1 MNFGRKLL
9 PWVTATAATP
19 RSGLSCYAL
28 AAAVIF
34 VIFTISSQLSRE
46 SVALFTVIHV
56 FSVFVIAAFSGRGP
70 GYFAGVLAALS
81 VDYNYIRPSTETYGS
96 PAAITFFVLTL
107 VLINATLFIVGLL
120 QRAAK
125 DALDSKRI
133 ADAAV
138 KSREDALAVIAHDLR
153 QPIAMLLLQ
162 NQVCLKGLEDNRD
175 VDLEG
180 KLRRGVSTL
189 KRMDQLI
196 QDLLESSKVD
206 SETLSLSTE
215 PVDLCSLTNSI
226 VNEYLHQASQKAI
239 RFEIRIPETRLPPIN
254 GDKNRL
260 MRVISNLVTNS
271 LKFTPDGGSI
281 EIALDMPD
289 PGHEQFRI
297 TNSGP
302 EIPAE
307 QVPNLFKRN
316 WQDRHTAHLGSGLGL
331 YICQGIIKAHSG
343 SIWYEPRPDA
353 GPSFCFRLPVA

>member
-1 MNFGRKLL
+1 MNPGRKLL
-9 PWVTATAATP
+9 SWINAALDSP
-19 RSGLSCYAL
+19 RNGIGCYLFAALVVAVISLL
-28 AAAVIF
+28 AA
-34 VIFTISSQLSRE
+34 QLKQE
-46 SVALFTVIHV
+46 SVALFTIFHLFAVFMISV
-56 FSVFVIAAFSGRGP
+56 FSGYGP
-70 GYFAGVLAALS
+70 GYLAGVLAALS
-81 VDYNYIRPSTETYGS
+81 VDFHYIRPYGQNYGS
-96 PAAITFFVLTL
+96 PAAIAFFVLTL
-107 VLINATLFIVGLL
+107 VMINATLFIVGLL
-120 QRAAK
+120 QKAAK
-125 DALDSKRI
+125 DALDTKRV

-162 NQVCLKGLEDNRD
+162 SQVILKGIEENRD

-180 KLRRGVSTL
+180 KLRRSVSTL

-196 QDLLESSKVD
+196 QDLLESAKVD
-206 SETLSLSTE
+206 SESLALFTE

-226 VNEYLHQASQKAI
+226 VAEYLHQAAQKAI
-239 RFEIRIPETRLPPIN
+239 RFEVKVPEQSLPLVKA
-254 GDKNRL
+254 DKNRL

-271 LKFTPDGGSI
+271 LKFTPNGGAI
-281 EIALDMPD
+281 EIALEMPD

-297 TNSGP
+297 TNTGP

-316 WQDRHTAHLGSGLGL
+316 WQERHTAHLGSGLGL

-343 SIWYEPRPDA
+343 SIWYEPHPEA

>member
-1 MNFGRKLL
+1 MNPARKLL
-9 PWVTATAATP
+9 NWINEATEKP
-19 RSGLSCYAL
+19 RPGLSCYAFAICIVL
-28 AAAVIF
+28 VLFLCA
-34 VIFTISSQLSRE
+34 SQMRHE
-46 SVALFTVIHV
+46 SVALFTILHV
-56 FSVFVIAAFSGRGP
+56 FAVFVIAVFSGRGP
-70 GYFAGVLAALS
+70 GYVAGVLAALS
-81 VDYNYIRPSTETYGS
+81 VDYNYIRPYGQNFGS
-96 PAAITFFVLTL
+96 PAAIGFFVLTL
-107 VLINATLFIVGLL
+107 VLINATLFIVSLL
-120 QRAAK
+120 QKAAK

-162 NQVCLKGLEDNRD
+162 NQICLLGIEESRD
-175 VDLEG
+175 VDLPG
-180 KLRRGVSTL
+180 KLRRSVTTL
-189 KRMDQLI
+189 KRVDQLI
-196 QDLLESSKVD
+196 QDLLESAKVD
-206 SETLSLSTE
+206 SGSLSLSTE

-226 VNEYLHQASQKAI
+226 VNDYLQQANQKAI
-239 RFEIRIPETRLPPIN
+239 RFELKIPEQQLPPVN
-254 GDKNRL
+254 GDRHRL

-289 PGHEQFRI
+289 PKHELFRI

-302 EIPAE
+302 AIPVE

-343 SIWYEPRPDA
+343 SIWYEPRPEA